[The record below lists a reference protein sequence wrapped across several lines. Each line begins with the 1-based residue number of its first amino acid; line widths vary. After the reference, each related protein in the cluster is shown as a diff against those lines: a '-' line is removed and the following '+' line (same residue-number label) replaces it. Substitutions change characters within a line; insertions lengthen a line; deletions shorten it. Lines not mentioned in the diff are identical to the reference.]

1 MAMCCPDPSLA
12 AIPEDDEVRPLR
24 KYLKWFYYSEWGYL
38 LLLLYTQGILKAIF
52 GLFNV
57 WIAYLVYATLH
68 FC

>member
-1 MAMCCPDPSLA
+1 MTMCCPDPSLA
-12 AIPEDDEVRPLR
+12 QYYNDPEIQPVANQL
-24 KYLKWFYYSEWGYL
+24 KYFYYSEWVYL
-38 LLLLYTQGILKAIF
+38 VFLLITQGLLKAIF